1 MHEAVLGD
9 RVQVSL
15 GSLDEP
21 ERVRPDDHV
30 WTQDRLPWFEITD
43 RLPRFKQSSSA
54 VPTKAIDDADEEPE
68 RT

>member
-1 MHEAVLGD
+1 MHEEVLAD

-30 WTQDRLPWFEITD
+30 WTQDQLPWFEIAD
-43 RLPRFKQSSSA
+43 QLPRFTQSSSA
-54 VPTKAIDDADEEPE
+54 VPTKAIDRDEESE